1 MDLKMTIEEENE
13 LNRLD
18 KEAKNVEKI
27 HQKIILFNKIKTKS
41 LVKKLKKSCDFEEM
55 ENLML
60 Q

>member
-1 MDLKMTIEEENE
+1 MTIEEENE